1 MNVMARNKRAL
12 WELFPKLTTAR
23 DMLQAHTGRDFEDRL
38 DAAMHRGGF
47 SRLQP
52 DDLDDW
58 RRIKALVQDHEIGG
72 GIPNDTQWR
81 KHFVYQPAGSQQ
93 YPDFLVMDGDVIFGI
108 ETKFSKARSG
118 KPVWNSG
125 HPRPSGIY
133 VYACAAHS
141 DLTFFRGA
149 DVLSP
154 SDVRI
159 LHEGIEA
166 MAATAREHNLR
177 LSGQPRGFHIYPR
190 AAYQQG
196 RQFTKDADLNFFES
210 PSRSELE
217 ASAVE
222 FLRSGFHTAAPTA

>member
-1 MNVMARNKRAL
+1 MNATAHNERVL
-12 WELFPKLTTAR
+12 WKLFPGLTTAK
-23 DMLQAHTGRDFEDRL
+23 DMLQAHAGKEFEDRL
-38 DAAMHRGGF
+38 NAAMHRGGF

-52 DDLDDW
+52 GDLDDW
-58 RRIKALVQDHEIGG
+58 QCIKALVQDHEIGG

-81 KHFVYQPAGSQQ
+81 RHFVHQPAGSQQ
-93 YPDFLVMDGDVIFGI
+93 YPDFLVLDGDVIFGI
-108 ETKFSKARSG
+108 ETKFSKSRSG

-133 VYACAAHS
+133 VYACAARG

-154 SDVRI
+154 SDARI

-166 MAATAREHNLR
+166 MAATAKEHNMR
-177 LSGQPRGFHIYPR
+177 LSGQPHGFHIYPR

-196 RQFTKDADLNFFES
+196 RQFNKDADLNFFES
-210 PSRSELE
+210 PSRPELE

-222 FLRSGFHTAAPTA
+222 FLRSGFHTLR